1 MPIFIVM
8 IQKANE
14 HFFIALDKTHTR
26 KLMLHNGETVTAKII
41 RKESETTARI
51 YIRGFLFTA
60 KTPAALKAGQV
71 FKMHVQV
78 QNNQL
83 VLVPL
88 LPNIDNAKT
97 DFNYELSQ
105 YRNRELA
112 EVLVKNFVELNA
124 VPDFSVIT
132 KLYTTIEAVLQKRIA
147 LNKST
152 NEQKQK
158 LLIKRLS
165 FLMTCFH
172 DKKIPLTPTQ
182 LEQIYSGVFELPD
195 KDETLHSQ
203 NNQEVNKTEA
213 ELIADEYILQS
224 NHLKGSG
231 AFHWM
236 LFPFEK
242 KSVSKTLAFG
252 RDFRIKG
259 LAGFLLNMQTQRCI
273 KTVIRASVRDYAFL
287 LELENGVCT
296 LSSEGD
302 ETISEAEKYR
312 LISLLQ
318 AEMNARNVDC
328 ACNFGQARPQLKELD
343 IRV

>member
-172 DKKIPLTPTQ
+172 DKKIPCLLYTSP
-182 LEQIYSGVFELPD
+182 SP
-195 KDETLHSQ
+195 
-203 NNQEVNKTEA
+203 
-213 ELIADEYILQS
+213 
-224 NHLKGSG
+224 
-231 AFHWM
+231 
-236 LFPFEK
+236 
-242 KSVSKTLAFG
+242 
-252 RDFRIKG
+252 RD
-259 LAGFLLNMQTQRCI
+259 C
-273 KTVIRASVRDYAFL
+273 S
-287 LELENGVCT
+287 
-296 LSSEGD
+296 
-302 ETISEAEKYR
+302 
-312 LISLLQ
+312 
-318 AEMNARNVDC
+318 
-328 ACNFGQARPQLKELD
+328 
-343 IRV
+343 